1 MSDWFRSAPIWLLGL
16 LLFTAAIASAYS
28 GTALGRWISSR
39 RGEGGELSESQ
50 QGYVVSSIF
59 ALLALLVA
67 FTFGLAVDRYQT
79 RRQLVVQQASTI
91 EAVYLQAQLLAEPD
105 RSRLSSLLVQ
115 YAENQLALARL
126 PHDDES
132 AQKILLH
139 SDALLRDIWTATV
152 PAFQR
157 IRTIDFSS
165 TFVGSVTD
173 LVKVDA
179 ERKAV
184 RKSQI
189 PTTILVA
196 LIFYTLVAAAVLGGV
211 MKTRKGR
218 QFNIVFL
225 ALNILALML
234 VTDINRP
241 IEGTIRE
248 PQAPMELMLARLKAN
263 PPAIYQ
269 RLAESPGQ
277 AGTP

>member
-1 MSDWFRSAPIWLLGL
+1 MDDWFRSAPIWLLGL
-16 LLFTAAIASAYS
+16 LLFILAVASAY
-28 GTALGRWISSR
+28 GGMALGRLISKL
-39 RGEGGELSESQ
+39 RGEGGELTDSQ

-91 EAVYLQAQLLAEPD
+91 EAVYLQAQLLGEPD
-105 RSRLSSLLVQ
+105 RSRFSNLLVR
-115 YAENQLALARL
+115 YTENQLALARL
-126 PHDDES
+126 RHDDSIARKYLAES
-132 AQKILLH
+132 
-139 SDALLRDIWTATV
+139 DGLLRDIWTATV
-152 PAFQR
+152 PAFER

-184 RKSQI
+184 RRSQI

-196 LIFYTLVAAAVLGGV
+196 LIFYTIVAAAVLGGV

-218 QFNIVFL
+218 QFTMVLL

-241 IEGTIRE
+241 VEGTIHE
-248 PQAPMELMLARLKAN
+248 PQAPMELMLARLKSN
-263 PPAIYQ
+263 PPAVYQ
-269 RLAESPGQ
+269 RLVQPPG
-277 AGTP
+277 